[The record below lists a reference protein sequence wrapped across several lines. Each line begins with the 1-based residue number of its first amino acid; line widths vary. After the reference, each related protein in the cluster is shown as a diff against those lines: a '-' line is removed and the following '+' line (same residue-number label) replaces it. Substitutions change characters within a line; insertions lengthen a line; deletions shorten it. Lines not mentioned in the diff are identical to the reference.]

1 MAFYDSQ
8 TLGIIIGVL
17 ATLIVIEVILY
28 IVFSS
33 QYRKLINNESKL
45 CPTANCSN
53 PTAKCNLSPFKV
65 NEDGSITCAPPN
77 IFDGKV
83 PNLNF

>member
-17 ATLIVIEVILY
+17 AALIVIEVILY
-28 IVFSS
+28 IVFEN

-45 CPTANCSN
+45 CPTANCSQN
-53 PTAKCNLSPFKV
+53 TAKCGLSPFKV
-65 NEDGSITCAPPN
+65 NEDGSLTCAPPN
-77 IFDGKV
+77 IFAGQV
-83 PNLNF
+83 PSLNY